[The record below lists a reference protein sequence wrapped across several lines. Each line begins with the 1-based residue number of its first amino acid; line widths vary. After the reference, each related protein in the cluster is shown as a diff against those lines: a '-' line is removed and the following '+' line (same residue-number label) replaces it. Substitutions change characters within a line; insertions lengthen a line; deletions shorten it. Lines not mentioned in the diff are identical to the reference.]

1 MKIFSFVKKLF
12 VLGLSI
18 LSSSIT
24 SALKC
29 ITLNNQACKVRPKLL
44 MLVIITLY
52 FILLVLK

>member
-12 VLGLSI
+12 VLGLTV

-29 ITLNNQACKVRPKLL
+29 ITLNNQACNTLL
-44 MLVIITLY
+44 
-52 FILLVLK
+52 